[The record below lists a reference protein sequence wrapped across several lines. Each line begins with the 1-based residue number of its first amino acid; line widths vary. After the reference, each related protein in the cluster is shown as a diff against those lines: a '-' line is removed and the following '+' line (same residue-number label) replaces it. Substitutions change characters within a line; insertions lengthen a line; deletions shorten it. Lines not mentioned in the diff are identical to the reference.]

1 MLLDYLLR
9 IRSKQMRK
17 PHRVR
22 LSGIAEARIERRRR
36 AQKVGQCVIC
46 GRDIGG
52 GTITCCKIAY
62 YRGLSH

>member
-17 PHRVR
+17 PHSVR
-22 LSGIAEARIERRRR
+22 LSGIGEARIERRRR
-36 AQKVGQCVIC
+36 AQKVRQCVIC